1 MIVQSGKKDTLQKKK
16 KKKLGDNKTP
26 DISFTSGI
34 EGLVYRH
41 VILQVRD

>member
-1 MIVQSGKKDTLQKKK
+1 MIVQSGKKDTLQK

>member
-1 MIVQSGKKDTLQKKK
+1 MIVQSGKKDTLQKK